1 MEELGEMSKF
11 QNVTSLCLAA
21 LSTMYEGRYAP
32 LETLRGM
39 GTVLFSHISKI
50 ELRDFILPEPSLVR
64 WIATYFPNVQ
74 VLILRQPAAWCDQ
87 CYTCVL
93 PSFAPPLPDQVVY
106 EDARGL
112 PVSWHDL
119 WLALHLND
127 GVIGNLYQIL
137 DAYESP
143 SHHYPNCRS

>member
-1 MEELGEMSKF
+1 MEELGEISKF

-21 LSTMYEGRYAP
+21 LPTLYEDGFAP
-32 LETLRGM
+32 TITFKSLN
-39 GTVLFSHISKI
+39 TVLLTQISKI
-50 ELRDFILPEPSLVR
+50 ELRDFILPDPSLVR
-64 WIATYFPNVQ
+64 WIATNFPNVQ

-93 PSFAPPLPDQVVY
+93 PSFAPPVPDQVVY

-119 WLALHLND
+119 WLALRLNC
-127 GVIGNLYQIL
+127 VIGNLYQIL

>member
-1 MEELGEMSKF
+1 MEELGEISKF

-21 LSTMYEGRYAP
+21 LSSLHDDGYVL
-32 LETLRGM
+32 LETFKSLD
-39 GTVLFSHISKI
+39 TVLLTQISKI

-64 WIATYFPNVQ
+64 WIATYFRNVQ

-93 PSFAPPLPDQVVY
+93 PSFASPVPDQVVY

-112 PVSWHDL
+112 PVS
-119 WLALHLND
+119 
-127 GVIGNLYQIL
+127 
-137 DAYESP
+137 
-143 SHHYPNCRS
+143 